1 MRQSRVGG
9 KGEGA
14 PRFAKNDPPAL
25 LRAMLSVVIPT
36 LNAEKTLTRTLAPL
50 VTAAVRGLVQE
61 VIVADGG
68 SSDETM
74 EIVEAAGAKLVE
86 APRGRGTQLAAG
98 ADAARGNWLLF
109 LHADTVLEASWI
121 AEVEKL
127 FEQIEE
133 GRFRDHEMAA
143 AFKFALDDFSGW
155 ARFLETMVALRC
167 ALLRLPYGDQG
178 LLINRRLYDRLG
190 GFRDLPLM
198 EDVDLVRRIGRRR
211 LVMLRSRAVT
221 SPTRYLKDGFL
232 ARSLRNLGCLALYY
246 LRVPPRVIARL
257 YG

>member
-1 MRQSRVGG
+1 M
-9 KGEGA
+9 
-14 PRFAKNDPPAL
+14 

-61 VIVADGG
+61 VIVVDGG
-68 SSDETM
+68 STDETA
-74 EIVEAAGAKLVE
+74 EIVEAAGAKLIE
-86 APRGRGTQLAAG
+86 APRGRGSQLSAG
-98 ADAARGNWLLF
+98 AAAARGNWLLF

-155 ARFLETMVALRC
+155 ARFLEWMVGLRC
-167 ALLRLPYGDQG
+167 ALLKLPYGDQG
-178 LLINRRLYDRLG
+178 LLVNRRLYDRLG

-221 SPTRYLKDGFL
+221 SPARYLKDGFL

>member
-1 MRQSRVGG
+1 M
-9 KGEGA
+9 
-14 PRFAKNDPPAL
+14 

-36 LNAEKTLTRTLAPL
+36 LNAEKTLTRTLSPL

-68 SSDETM
+68 SSDETL
-74 EIVEAAGAKLVE
+74 EIVEAAGAKLVQ
-86 APRGRGTQLAAG
+86 AKRGRGTQLAAG
-98 ADAARGNWLLF
+98 AAAARGNWLLF
-109 LHADTVLEASWI
+109 LHADTVLDASWI
-121 AEVEKL
+121 GEVEKL
-127 FEQIEE
+127 FEQIEA

-155 ARFLETMVALRC
+155 ARFLEFMVALRC
-167 ALLRLPYGDQG
+167 ALLKLPYGDQG
-178 LLINRRLYDRLG
+178 LLVNRRLYDRLG
-190 GFRDLPLM
+190 GYRDLPLM

-211 LVMLRSRAVT
+211 LVMLRSPAVT
-221 SPTRYLKDGFL
+221 SPARYLKEGFI

-246 LRVPPRVIARL
+246 MRVPPRVIARL

>member
-1 MRQSRVGG
+1 M
-9 KGEGA
+9 
-14 PRFAKNDPPAL
+14 

-36 LNAEKTLTRTLAPL
+36 LNAEKTLTRTLA
-50 VTAAVRGLVQE
+50 QE